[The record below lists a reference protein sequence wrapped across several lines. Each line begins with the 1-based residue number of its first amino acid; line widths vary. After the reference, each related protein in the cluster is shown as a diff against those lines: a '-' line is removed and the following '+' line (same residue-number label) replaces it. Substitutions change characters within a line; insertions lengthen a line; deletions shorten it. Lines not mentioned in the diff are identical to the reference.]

1 MLKLLKRKF
10 DQICTFSSH
19 FFLDRIKSVS
29 ETRNRLEPFRNIKF
43 ILRARHTCSRGIIA
57 DKQEKRGRRDRWV
70 VGSRAT
76 AAVTLPLLHNTH
88 RRGIVVTFGDTSP
101 LTFATCCERSN
112 ARARSTKRP
121 NPRSIAYPLNSQPC
135 ASIPDFA

>member
-1 MLKLLKRKF
+1 MDVKIKLLKRKF
-10 DQICTFSSH
+10 DQICTFS
-19 FFLDRIKSVS
+19 FLSRRINLS
-29 ETRNRLEPFRNIKF
+29 RNKKEIRTISQYQVAGKTYVFSWYHRRKN
-43 ILRARHTCSRGIIA
+43 
-57 DKQEKRGRRDRWV
+57 RGRREI
-70 VGSRAT
+70 VGSSIR
-76 AAVTLPLLHNTH
+76 VQRQPLLVPLLHNTH